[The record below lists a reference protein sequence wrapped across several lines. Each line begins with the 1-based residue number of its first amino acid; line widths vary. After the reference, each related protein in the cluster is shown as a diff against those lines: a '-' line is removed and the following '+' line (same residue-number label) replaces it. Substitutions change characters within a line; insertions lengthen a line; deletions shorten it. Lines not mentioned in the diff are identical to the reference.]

1 MLDIYEREGLF
12 ARVRQLEPFLRGQME
27 TLADLP
33 GVAEVRTEGLC
44 AAVEFTAEALAET
57 RGLVDVAAVASRN
70 HGVITRGLRGVA
82 LQLSP
87 AFVSTE
93 DELAA
98 MVEGLRAA
106 VLEVAGVVS

>member
-1 MLDIYEREGLF
+1 
-12 ARVRQLEPFLRGQME
+12 ME

-33 GVAEVRTEGLC
+33 GVAEVRTAGLC

-57 RGLVDVAAVASRN
+57 RGLVDVAAVSARN

-93 DELAA
+93 DELAGDGRGPA
-98 MVEGLRAA
+98 RGGARGR
-106 VLEVAGVVS
+106 GVVRRP